1 MSDCGLERRLGRW
14 SSDVQE
20 ALDRGEVILAIKRQ
34 RQATG
39 LGLKEAKDYVDE
51 LRRRSGASTR
61 G

>member
-1 MSDCGLERRLGRW
+1 VTAG
-14 SSDVQE
+14 SSVQE
-20 ALDRGEVILAIKRQ
+20 ALNRGEVILAIKRL

-39 LGLKEAKDYVDE
+39 LGLKGPKDYVDE